1 MKINFTNLTF
11 LLLASICFISCKKTV
26 EVIPEK
32 TISAKDISIIG
43 PGKEYIKVL
52 DGDYKLKVENDKIY
66 IPVKFELIQKY
77 DGKNPKMGNLG
88 LSPLDKSNVA
98 VRDVGYSFSPATMS
112 DWSKVE
118 DLLASDVG
126 ATNTISFEWDY
137 FSDREKM
144 AKIMKETNNF
154 EITNT
159 EIKDDLVRKN
169 EQLIRESNRND
180 EVEEEPKKEVASTSK
195 SSDKVDEAL
204 DSYEDYVDQ
213 YIKFLKKAQNG
224 DNSAMAE
231 YPSLMQKAT
240 DMQEKID
247 GMKDDFSPKQMSR
260 MMKIVNKMNT
270 AAMEMQ

>member
-1 MKINFTNLTF
+1 MKINFTNVAFF
-11 LLLASICFISCKKTV
+11 LFASMSILSCKKTV

-32 TISAKDISIIG
+32 SISATDISIIG

-66 IPVKFELIQKY
+66 IPFKFELIKKY
-77 DGKNPKMGNLG
+77 DGNNPQMGNLG
-88 LSPLDKSNVA
+88 LSPLDASNVA

-126 ATNTISFEWDY
+126 ATTTISFEWDY

-159 EIKDDLVRKN
+159 EIKDDLVRTN
-169 EQLIRESNRND
+169 EELIRESNRND
-180 EVEEEPKKEVASTSK
+180 EVEEEPKEEVASTSE
-195 SSDKVDEAL
+195 SNDKIDEAL
-204 DSYEDYVDQ
+204 DSYEE
-213 YIKFLKKAQNG
+213 YIDSYTKFLKKAQKG

-231 YPSLMQKAT
+231 YPAMMQKAT
-240 DMQEKID
+240 DMQQKMD
-247 GMKDDFSPKQMSR
+247 DMKNEFSAKQMSR
-260 MMKIVNKMNT
+260 LMKIVNKMNT